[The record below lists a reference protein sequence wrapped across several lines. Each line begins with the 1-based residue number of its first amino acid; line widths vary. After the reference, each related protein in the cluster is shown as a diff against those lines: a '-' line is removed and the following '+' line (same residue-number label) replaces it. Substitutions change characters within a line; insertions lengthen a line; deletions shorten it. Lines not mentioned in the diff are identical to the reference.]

1 MIWFD
6 RLVDL
11 VETVNFKL
19 ELFHPDA
26 GIENPKPARGK
37 KMKKLNSCARG
48 KKMKKFVYGGKKK
61 ENIRARGKKTQNI
74 CARGKISFV
83 QFGTA

>member
-1 MIWFD
+1 M
-6 RLVDL
+6 VDL

-37 KMKKLNSCARG
+37 KMKKLNSCTGEKKKKISVRG
-48 KKMKKFVYGGKKK
+48 EKKHKISVRGGKLVLSSL
-61 ENIRARGKKTQNI
+61 ARH
-74 CARGKISFV
+74 S
-83 QFGTA
+83 

>member
-1 MIWFD
+1 M
-6 RLVDL
+6 VDL

-37 KMKKLNSCARG
+37 KMKK
-48 KKMKKFVYGGKKK
+48 FVYGGKKK
-61 ENIRARGKKTQNI
+61 ENIRAREKKTQNI

-83 QFGTA
+83 QFGTAYLVGDDENFD